1 MVKGHWFCVDFLSI
15 PPPKK
20 QLMSSGRAF
29 LVTPPNHWVQAKS
42 REIADGEELTVRKWY
57 PLVIY
62 SLLLK
67 IAIYIVDFLL
77 NMVIFH
83 SYVNVYQRVN
93 VLSQVME
100 KAVSG

>member
-1 MVKGHWFCVDFLSI
+1 MLNHLDWFERQFYWKTPSLMVKGHWFCVDFLSI

-62 SLLLK
+62 YSLLLK
-67 IAIYIVDFLL
+67 IAIEI
-77 NMVIFH
+77 
-83 SYVNVYQRVN
+83 
-93 VLSQVME
+93 
-100 KAVSG
+100 

>member
-1 MVKGHWFCVDFLSI
+1 
-15 PPPKK
+15 
-20 QLMSSGRAF
+20 MSSGRAF